1 MFDGGAVGEW
11 PGKVAGLSAVAPCV
25 APVQE
30 FLAAAGQAALAAQC
44 HLAEVR

>member
-1 MFDGGAVGEW
+1 MAGEGGGA
-11 PGKVAGLSAVAPCV
+11 AAVAPCV

-44 HLAEVR
+44 HLAEVW